1 LVGAGRAPLAPKGG
15 NKMIEQEKLKSYIKG
30 IRDNLKNLA
39 EDRTMPMDVKVYNW
53 LWEEIQS
60 IDHDLETE
68 FKEVK

>member
-1 LVGAGRAPLAPKGG
+1 
-15 NKMIEQEKLKSYIKG
+15 MIEQEKLKSYIKG